1 MEESF
6 LKELVHKELDTANER
21 LDAAELLFNDSKYVD
36 AINRAYYAVFHASK
50 ALLYSIGRDAK
61 THSGLISE
69 IGLHMVGK
77 GLIDKKYGVTLRR
90 LFESR
95 ETSDYVVGAVFTK
108 EEVNKSLKDAKSFID
123 MAYKKSEVYIK
134 KFLK

>member
-6 LKELVHKELDTANER
+6 LKELVHKELDAANER
-21 LDAAELLFNDSKYVD
+21 LEAAELLFNDSKYVD

-77 GLIDKKYGVTLRR
+77 GLIDKRYGVILRR

-95 ETSDYVVGAVFTK
+95 ETSDYVVGAIFT
-108 EEVNKSLKDAKSFID
+108 EDEVKDSLKDAKLFID
-123 MAYKKSEVYIK
+123 MAYKKSNEYIK
-134 KFLK
+134 NFLK

>member
-6 LKELVHKELDTANER
+6 LKELVHKELDAANER
-21 LDAAELLFNDSKYVD
+21 LEAAELLFNDSKYVD

-77 GLIDKKYGVTLRR
+77 GLIDKRYGVILRR

-95 ETSDYVVGAVFTK
+95 ETSDYVVGAIFT
-108 EEVNKSLKDAKSFID
+108 EDEVKDSLKDAKLFID
-123 MAYKKSEVYIK
+123 MAYKKSNKYIK
-134 KFLK
+134 NFLK

>member
-1 MEESF
+1 VEESF
-6 LKELVHKELDTANER
+6 LKELVHKELDAANER
-21 LDAAELLFNDSKYVD
+21 LEAAELLFNDSKYVD

-77 GLIDKKYGVTLRR
+77 GLIDKRYGVILRR

-95 ETSDYVVGAVFTK
+95 ETSDYVVGAIFT
-108 EEVNKSLKDAKSFID
+108 EDEVKDSLKDAKLFID
-123 MAYKKSEVYIK
+123 MAYKKSNKYIK
-134 KFLK
+134 NFLK